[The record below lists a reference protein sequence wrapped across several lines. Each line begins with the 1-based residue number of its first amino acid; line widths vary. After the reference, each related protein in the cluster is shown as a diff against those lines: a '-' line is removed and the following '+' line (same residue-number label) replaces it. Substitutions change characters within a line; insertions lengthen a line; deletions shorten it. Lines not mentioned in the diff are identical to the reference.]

1 MSVLDLQNSIVEA
14 KNAYLSNQLTK
25 EEFEYIIN
33 EIKDVRAA
41 NELAG
46 DEVAIR
52 RIVDICNLALSIV

>member
-1 MSVLDLQNSIVEA
+1 MSVSDIEKTIVEA
-14 KNAYLSNQLTK
+14 KNSYLAKEITK
-25 EEFEYIIN
+25 EEFNYIIN

-52 RIVDICNLALSIV
+52 RIVDICNVALSIV